1 MAVQRKEQTV
11 AAAVKQTAAVAAETM
26 AEATTSL
33 DSETTPA
40 VVFSGSSFSCAS
52 AATTAGAAME
62 ADAAV
67 IMATAAGSSL
77 SCFCFAADAA
87 AITAAADL
95 SGLFKAEVI
104 SSAFSDA
111 QPFVF
116 LCALFLFSVSDTP
129 DLSHKRHCRPE
140 SASAFF
146 HSISVTS

>member
-1 MAVQRKEQTV
+1 
-11 AAAVKQTAAVAAETM
+11 
-26 AEATTSL
+26 
-33 DSETTPA
+33 
-40 VVFSGSSFSCAS
+40 
-52 AATTAGAAME
+52 ME

-87 AITAAADL
+87 AITAAAEL

-111 QPFVF
+111 HPFVF

>member
-1 MAVQRKEQTV
+1 
-11 AAAVKQTAAVAAETM
+11 
-26 AEATTSL
+26 
-33 DSETTPA
+33 
-40 VVFSGSSFSCAS
+40 
-52 AATTAGAAME
+52 ME

-87 AITAAADL
+87 AITAAAEL

-146 HSISVTS
+146 HSISVTSCSAFSILYVADIFQVHTFRLKIQSHIL

>member
-1 MAVQRKEQTV
+1 MAADVKTV
-11 AAAVKQTAAVAAETM
+11 VIMAADVTMDVGFPLGTAPVDAI
-26 AEATTSL
+26 
-33 DSETTPA
+33 
-40 VVFSGSSFSCAS
+40 FSGSSFSCAS

-87 AITAAADL
+87 AITAAAEL